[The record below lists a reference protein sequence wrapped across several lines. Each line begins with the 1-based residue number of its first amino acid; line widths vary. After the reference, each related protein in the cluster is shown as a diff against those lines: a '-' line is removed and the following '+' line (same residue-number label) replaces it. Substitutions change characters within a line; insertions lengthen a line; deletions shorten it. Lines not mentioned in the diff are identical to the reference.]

1 MLTDKQIAKRLFEIE
16 ALQFSADQPF
26 KWTSGILS
34 PVYCDNRL
42 VMSDVSL
49 RREIAQSLA
58 ERIRVNYP
66 EVEVIA
72 GCATAGIPH
81 AAWVAEILG
90 LPMVYVRDKAK
101 GHGKENQIEG
111 KVKSGQKSVVIEDL
125 ISTGKSSIASAKA
138 LQEAGVEVH
147 GVLALFSYE
156 LKKAEEAFKEAS
168 LQFQSLT
175 TFPTLLEV
183 MKEQKKVT
191 TENYDRLKEWNQD
204 PEAFSYNYQ
213 A

>member
-1 MLTDKQIAKRLFEIE
+1 MLTDKLIAKRLFEIE

-49 RREIAQSLA
+49 RREVAQSLA

-138 LQEAGVEVH
+138 LQEAGVEVQ

-168 LQFQSLT
+168 LEFQSLT
-175 TFPTLLEV
+175 TFPVLLEV

-191 TENYDRLKEWNQD
+191 KESYDRLIEWNQD

>member
-49 RREIAQSLA
+49 RREVAQSLA

-111 KVKSGQKSVVIEDL
+111 KVKPGQKSVVIEDL

-138 LQEAGVEVH
+138 LQEAGVEVE

-156 LKKAEEAFKEAS
+156 LKKAEKAFKEAS
-168 LQFQSLT
+168 LQFHSLT
-175 TFPTLLEV
+175 TFPILLEV

-191 TENYDRLKEWNQD
+191 AESYDRLKEWNQD